1 MKRERVCKLRRSA
14 GREFQ
19 TLGAEDEKA
28 RASVD
33 LREVIGIAKSL
44 DSDEEQSVREGT

>member
-1 MKRERVCKLRRSA
+1 MFKLRRSE

-33 LREVIGIAKSL
+33 LREVIGETMSL
-44 DSDEEQSVREGT
+44 DSEEERSEREVS